1 MIVSVSPDQ
10 RFLRQHE
17 LEDELF
23 IKMVLFYLFI
33 QYYAVLKEML
43 EDETSA
49 FFASSIS
56 SKLFPIIETQKT
68 FRTHFNIHRNRPQID
83 FKVGGEL
90 QKHRSSSKTEIN
102 QRIHHC
108 QQEPQTR
115 LTKLVRLYARIP
127 SCQHENIRYLST
139 FLGVSE
145 SSSVFC
151 KLRKDWWFE
160 GLHSVRNWGD
170 FPWNAAQSASKL
182 PKSYPILHGL

>member
-10 RFLRQHE
+10 RFLRQRE

-23 IKMVLFYLFI
+23 IKMILFYLFI

-83 FKVGGEL
+83 LKVGGEL
-90 QKHRSSSKTEIN
+90 QKHGSSRTPDKIN
-102 QRIHHC
+102 QVSAAVRKN
-108 QQEPQTR
+108 P
-115 LTKLVRLYARIP
+115 KLSARKHTI
-127 SCQHENIRYLST
+127 SLDISGGFWKLKC
-139 FLGVSE
+139 FL
-145 SSSVFC
+145 
-151 KLRKDWWFE
+151 
-160 GLHSVRNWGD
+160 
-170 FPWNAAQSASKL
+170 
-182 PKSYPILHGL
+182 